1 MLKATLQIN
10 LTRYLLSKRLKI
22 LYRRHILL
30 AIIIVKKLLEHFTKQ
45 KSQKINQTEFK
56 VEKAIK
62 SYNNKVRLKRKGYKN
77 SFNG

>member
-1 MLKATLQIN
+1 ML
-10 LTRYLLSKRLKI
+10 LT
-22 LYRRHILL
+22 
-30 AIIIVKKLLEHFTKQ
+30 IIIVKKLLEHFTKR

>member
-1 MLKATLQIN
+1 M
-10 LTRYLLSKRLKI
+10 
-22 LYRRHILL
+22 
-30 AIIIVKKLLEHFTKQ
+30 KKLLEHFTKR

-77 SFNG
+77 SFNGWIDKKRHSIVIIVVIIII